1 MKNHRK
7 SEECTKIKMIH
18 IQRLVVFISIALCG
32 ALLFMN
38 INGDNLEKEKKRVI
52 QKYTSGRK
60 EQKVGLKNPEKQ
72 KYIRI

>member
-18 IQRLVVFISIALCG
+18 IQRLVVFVSIALCG

-38 INGDNLEKEKKRVI
+38 INGDNLEKEEKKSISEIYEWQIR
-52 QKYTSGRK
+52 TESGIKKSR
-60 EQKVGLKNPEKQ
+60 ETEI
-72 KYIRI
+72 Y

>member
-38 INGDNLEKEKKRVI
+38 INGDNLEKEKKSNSEIYEWQIR
-52 QKYTSGRK
+52 TESGIKKSR
-60 EQKVGLKNPEKQ
+60 ETEI
-72 KYIRI
+72 Y

>member
-38 INGDNLEKEKKRVI
+38 INGDNLEKEKKSNSEI
-52 QKYTSGRK
+52 YEWQKRTESGIKKSR
-60 EQKVGLKNPEKQ
+60 ETEI
-72 KYIRI
+72 Y